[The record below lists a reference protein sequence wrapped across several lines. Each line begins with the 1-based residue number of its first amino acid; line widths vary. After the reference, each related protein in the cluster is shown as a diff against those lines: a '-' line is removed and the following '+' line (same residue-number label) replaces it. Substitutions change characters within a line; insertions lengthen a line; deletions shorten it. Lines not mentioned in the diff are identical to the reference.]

1 MGNQP
6 RSKGKIREPRGE
18 LSTGRATVRQKR
30 EEDRKE
36 ETEAE

>member
-6 RSKGKIREPRGE
+6 GSKGKIRKPKGE
-18 LSTGRATVRQKR
+18 LSTGRTTVRGKR